1 MLEENKDFETATE
14 NAVNTENNED
24 TTPLNGE
31 EIKVPIKFNKE
42 IREIPLEEASVL
54 AQKGM
59 KFDLISEDY
68 KTLKVL
74 SQKNN
79 KSVREFLED
88 LKLSDYNKRANELC
102 EKCGGDEALAKHIIA
117 LENGGIG
124 NGLRGFEEL
133 QSFFGEIKSIEDL
146 PQTVR
151 ESAELKGSLLLDE
164 YLRYLLNEKREKEKA
179 VKANLFSKE
188 ASIGSQQSRK
198 GNITPEASEFLRGLW
213 K

>member
-1 MLEENKDFETATE
+1 MSEENKDFETATE
-14 NAVNTENNED
+14 SASNTENNED
-24 TTPLNGE
+24 TTPSNGE
-31 EIKVPIKFNKE
+31 EITVPIKFNKE

-79 KSVREFLED
+79 KSVREFLEF
-88 LKLSDYNKRANELC
+88 LKLEDYNKRANELC
-102 EKCGGDEALAKHIIA
+102 EKCGGDEALAQHIIS
-117 LENGGIG
+117 LENASIG
-124 NGLRGFEEL
+124 KSLRGFEEL
-133 QSFFGEIKSIEDL
+133 QSFFGEIKTTEDL
-146 PQTVR
+146 PLSVR

-198 GNITPEASEFLRGLW
+198 GNITLEASEFLRGLW

>member
-1 MLEENKDFETATE
+1 MSEENKDFETATE
-14 NAVNTENNED
+14 SASNTENNED
-24 TTPLNGE
+24 TTPSNGE
-31 EIKVPIKFNKE
+31 EITVPIKFNKE
-42 IREIPLEEASVL
+42 IREIPLEEASAL

-79 KSVREFLED
+79 KSVREFLEF
-88 LKLSDYNKRANELC
+88 LKLEDYNKRANELC
-102 EKCGGDEALAKHIIA
+102 EKCGGDEALAQHIIS
-117 LENGGIG
+117 LENASIG
-124 NGLRGFEEL
+124 KSLRGFEEL
-133 QSFFGEIKSIEDL
+133 QSFFGEIKTTEDL
-146 PQTVR
+146 PLSVR

-198 GNITPEASEFLRGLW
+198 GNITLEASEFLRGLW

>member
-1 MLEENKDFETATE
+1 MSEENKDFETATE

-31 EIKVPIKFNKE
+31 KIKVPIKFNKE

-133 QSFFGEIKSIEDL
+133 QSFFGEIKSTEDL